1 MFKSYTMNQVVL
13 PLDLEITLQEDDI
26 AYAVMSWKVFRFYL
40 FLASYV
46 PTPLNNHL

>member
-26 AYAVMSWKVFRFYL
+26 VYAVNDVVESIP
-40 FLASYV
+40 FL
-46 PTPLNNHL
+46 LILG